1 MRLDPTESRDY
12 LARRGA
18 PLADGEGGAVLSVT
32 LDRDRR
38 GHLVHVSMPGQA
50 PLSQFLEPLAAM
62 PAYLA
67 RRAVRYLRLEGDAA
81 EALGASIAAA
91 HGAMMADALTV
102 EARLSGGAI
111 ASAAVTLDAA
121 ARFRHPEWAPYG
133 ERPEGTAEE
142 IPFRKVG
149 AVACVPDPA
158 GKVVAVLSGAGL
170 MMTTLDML
178 TARGARVR
186 CVVDLQGLPLQGAA
200 GMTPIFSLVAAMKPE
215 VTLIGGRFM
224 APVAHDFAAAVI
236 AANQASPLTG
246 RVITWVAG
254 NRAEEAQEMFA
265 KAGFARMDDYP
276 AAISAAAGA

>member
-1 MRLDPTESRDY
+1 M
-12 LARRGA
+12 
-18 PLADGEGGAVLSVT
+18 LSVA

-38 GHLVHVSMPGQA
+38 GHVVRVAASGKA
-50 PLSQFLEPLAAM
+50 PLSQFLEPMVAM

-67 RRAVRYLRLEGDAA
+67 RRAARHLGLEGGAA
-81 EALGASIAAA
+81 EAFARSIAAA
-91 HGAMMADALTV
+91 HGAMMADAIAV
-102 EARLSGGAI
+102 EAHLAGGAV
-111 ASAAVTLDAA
+111 ASAAVTLDAT
-121 ARFRHPEWAPYG
+121 ARFRHPDWAAYG

-149 AVACVPDPA
+149 AVACVPDPGA
-158 GKVVAVLSGAGL
+158 KIVAVLSGAGL

-178 TARGARVR
+178 TARGGRVR

-200 GMTPIFSLVAAMKPE
+200 GMTPIFTLVAAMTPE

-265 KAGFARMDDYP
+265 KAGFARLDDFP
-276 AAISAAAGA
+276 AAIDAAVAGA

>member
-1 MRLDPTESRDY
+1 VFRVDAPGP
-12 LARRGA
+12 GA
-18 PLADGEGGAVLSVT
+18 LL
-32 LDRDRR
+32 
-38 GHLVHVSMPGQA
+38 
-50 PLSQFLEPLAAM
+50 QFVEPMAAM
-62 PAYLA
+62 PAYVA
-67 RRAVRYLRLEGDAA
+67 RRAARHLGLEGDAA
-81 EALGASIAAA
+81 AALAASLAAA
-91 HGAMMADALTV
+91 HGAVMADALSV
-102 EARLSGGAI
+102 EARLAGGAV
-111 ASAAVTLDAA
+111 ASAAVTLDAT
-121 ARFRHPEWAPYG
+121 ARFRHPEWAAHG

-200 GMTPIFSLVAAMKPE
+200 GMTPIFSLVAAMTPE

-236 AANQASPLTG
+236 AANKVSPLTG

-254 NRAEEAQEMFA
+254 NRAEEAQAMFA
-265 KAGFARMDDYP
+265 AAGFARMDDYP
-276 AAISAAAGA
+276 AAIGAAAGA